1 MQIRTV
7 LIYFSCILL
16 TLSAAASPARR
27 GPLVLTQPDGTSFIA
42 LIQGDE
48 FAKIKTT
55 IDGRTIIQDADGW
68 WNYAVYDSEGNKNST
83 GYKVGKNAPQPVL
96 DSSSDIPHGT
106 IYRKECPESLS
117 RYLPHALRAM
127 V

>member
-48 FAKIKTT
+48 FAKIKTE
-55 IDGRTIIQDADGW
+55 IAAQ
-68 WNYAVYDSEGNKNST
+68 
-83 GYKVGKNAPQPVL
+83 L
-96 DSSSDIPHGT
+96 DHLVASIE
-106 IYRKECPESLS
+106 KE
-117 RYLPHALRAM
+117 
-127 V
+127 